1 MAAQQQRVFDLLNG
15 LCDSYTH
22 GKGDTARIFKFCAGI
37 LSRYDLHLNQTSFV
51 FQREY
56 RRDVSHGWVIQNMC
70 SMLRIWCDKFIACMA
85 KQGREKDAV
94 LFAELHRRLSSQGV
108 WHNTWAILHLL
119 LVLADENTTSP
130 AHSMTSLLLETPGLP
145 SDITMATARSYD
157 QRSVA
162 SKTFT
167 SSGIGSQTSLSSGLQ
182 QSQQTESTLL
192 ATPLPNFASTPA
204 TQPHRPVKGAWL
216 QPATHPVKPAQ
227 KETDYGDVSEADLVR
242 DLLYVFQGIDGHI
255 IRYDASSDHYLIDK
269 KVSVS
274 ASIKE
279 LCHKLAELG
288 WLFHKVK
295 QYVEARSRD
304 KAFGL
309 VGQGFCAALSKEV
322 AEYYRLIAVLEGQP
336 VHSDVSPRS
345 GALTLRRLVVWTYDP
360 LDRLKL
366 LATLISNCEGLKGG
380 ALVSTLYT
388 FTQHGDPQVRRLV
401 KQLLNQAYQPLNAML
416 NSWIFDGELHD
427 HYHEFFVAGDPRVP
441 RERLW
446 QEEYSLHREML
457 PSFIP
462 YRLAQKILLIGKSIN
477 FLRLRCHDR
486 SQPGD
491 QSLRNWFR
499 TKHGDLKSFDDMIG
513 PALHQTVDTVYRET
527 SKLLLQILD
536 SRYKF
541 REHLHALRRYLL
553 LGQGD
558 FIRYLM
564 DQLESELI
572 KPATE
577 LFRHNLT
584 GTLEASVRATNA
596 QYDDADILQ
605 RLDVRILE
613 LSPGDSGWDVF
624 SLDYHVDGPI
634 STVFT
639 QEVMLQYLRVF
650 NFLWRAKRMEHCL
663 TNMWRNQAAYYAVV
677 EQIPELLPVFH
688 QVHLLT
694 SSMVHFIGQMQYYI
708 TFEVLECCWADL
720 LQDIE
725 SAPDLDHLITTHS
738 SFLRLITTRCLLD
751 PKSQTLLTQ
760 LRAIFD
766 IIVESQAK
774 QSRMYTE
781 CLQEVELR
789 QQYSSAGDTRTKQGS
804 WGITGTEA
812 DAEYERRALFVRKS
826 VASYRS
832 QFTVLQRNY
841 QDMVEEF
848 ISQLKVHVDQSLRFL
863 SSRLDFNEHYKM
875 LAEKKSSDKPFS
887 KKKSSKK

>member
-1 MAAQQQRVFDLLNG
+1 MAVQQQRVSDLLSA
-15 LCDSYTH
+15 LCESYTH
-22 GKGDTARIFKFCAGI
+22 GKGDTARIFRFCAGI
-37 LSRYDLHLNQTSFV
+37 LNSQVRPSFEPDE
-51 FQREY
+51 FRISE
-56 RRDVSHGWVIQNMC
+56 RIQKRLM
-70 SMLRIWCDKFIACMA
+70 
-85 KQGREKDAV
+85 KQGRKEDAV
-94 LFAELHRRLSSQGV
+94 LFAELHRRMSSQGV
-108 WHNTWAILHLL
+108 WHNGWAILHLL
-119 LVLADENTTSP
+119 LVLSDEHAASP
-130 AHSMTSLLLETPGLP
+130 AHSISSLLLEMPGLP
-145 SDITMATARSYD
+145 SDISMTRSRSHD
-157 QRSVA
+157 QQSMGQ
-162 SKTFT
+162 TFS
-167 SSGIGSQTSLSSGLQ
+167 SSGIGSQTSHSGFLSNVSQ
-182 QSQQTESTLL
+182 QSHSSESTLL
-192 ATPLPNFASTPA
+192 ATPRPNLASTPA
-204 TQPHRPVKGAWL
+204 VQPRPPAKEAWS
-216 QPATHPVKPAQ
+216 QPANQSARPAQ
-227 KETDYGDVSEADLVR
+227 KPPNKKITQGEISEVELLK
-242 DLLYVFQGIDGHI
+242 DLLYVFQGIDGRV
-255 IRYDASSDHYLIDK
+255 IRFDASSDHFLIDN
-269 KVSVS
+269 KVGVAAS
-274 ASIKE
+274 AKE

-288 WLFHKVK
+288 WLFHKVNR
-295 QYVEARSRD
+295 YVESRSRD

-309 VGQGFCAALSKEV
+309 AGQGFCAALGKEIS
-322 AEYYRLIAVLEGQP
+322 EYYRLIAVLEGQQLQP
-336 VHSDVSPRS
+336 DVNSRS
-345 GALTLRRLVVWTYDP
+345 GALSLHRLVVWTYDP

-366 LATLISNCEGLKGG
+366 LATLVTNCEGLKGG
-380 ALVSTLYT
+380 ALVSTLYM
-388 FTQHGDPQVRRLV
+388 FTQHGDPVVKRLI
-401 KQLLNQAYQPLNAML
+401 KQLLNHAYQPLNAML

-427 HYHEFFVAGDPRVP
+427 HYHEFFVACDPSAP

-446 QEEYSLHREML
+446 QEEYSLHCEMV

-462 YRLAQKILLIGKSIN
+462 QSLAQKILLIGKSIN

-499 TKHGDLKSFDDMIG
+499 NENGELRSFDEMIG

-541 REHLHALRRYLL
+541 HSHLQALRRYLL

-564 DQLESELI
+564 DQLETELI

-596 QYDDADILQ
+596 QYDENDILQ

-639 QEVMLQYLRVF
+639 SEVMLQYLRVF

-663 TNMWRNQAAYYAVV
+663 ANMWRNQAAYYSLVD
-677 EQIPELLPVFH
+677 QIPELLPVFH

-720 LQDIE
+720 LQDIQ

-751 PKSQTLLTQ
+751 PKSQAMLTQ

-766 IIVESQAK
+766 IIVEFQAK

-789 QQYSSAGDTRTKQGS
+789 QQYNATGVAHTEKGE
-804 WGITGTEA
+804 WGMTGAEA
-812 DAEYERRALFVRKS
+812 DSEYERRAVFVQKS
-826 VASYRS
+826 VSSYRS
-832 QFTVLQRNY
+832 QFTVLQKNY
-841 QDMVEEF
+841 QDMVEEL
-848 ISQLKVHVDQSLRFL
+848 ISQLEVHADQSLRFL
-863 SSRLDFNEHYKM
+863 SSRLDFNEHYKS
-875 LAEKKSSDKPFS
+875 LAIKNSERMF
-887 KKKSSKK
+887 KKKPRKK